1 MQREA
6 AAVLAASGLKLNFKL
21 RSESV
26 TGDSYDDLVLM
37 SFRGRCLMD
46 SFPVAMDERGPYA
59 FARTIDGA
67 VQPFAVVECDRVQKS
82 VKKAM
87 WGGDFKHG
95 DALMGRALGRVVAHE
110 LYHILAKTDEHDHEG
125 ITKKALSGSALIS
138 DSMRFSPH
146 DLEKLRTAH
155 LATN

>member
-6 AAVLAASGLKLNFKL
+6 AAVLAGSGLKLNFKL
-21 RSESV
+21 RSDSV

-37 SFRGRCLMD
+37 SFHGRCLMD
-46 SFPVAMDERGPYA
+46 SFPPVMDERGPYA
-59 FARTIDGA
+59 FAHTINGE

-87 WGGDFKHG
+87 WGKDFKQG

-138 DSMRFSPH
+138 DSMQFTPH
-146 DLEKLRTAH
+146 DLEKLRAAH